1 MKNERQ
7 HSFLIAVAAFIAF
20 IATSA
25 QPMRA
30 GTINIGNGATGNNPL
45 GANAPQ
51 DPVLVG
57 NGSDVSIS
65 VQGSGSVNT
74 DVLMILLVPNN
85 TTDLFGT
92 TDPLGT
98 ITTYPKFPATSP
110 TGTGSSAFTCTGFGL
125 GSGSA
130 TCTSG
135 TGFWGDFTGGTGT
148 KSQLGTFLDSSINS
162 SNNMPNFTGFDASL
176 AVPSLS
182 SVTQYGVY
190 TFDITTGALTPQSGS
205 KPLVDIMI
213 SGGLPQGSILIALDD
228 NLDSTAWTNAGGV
241 NLSSVPEP
249 SSLLFVGAGLL
260 GMVVKR
266 RFFA

>member
-98 ITTYPKFPATSP
+98 ITTYPSFPTTSP

-125 GSGSA
+125 GIGTTA
-130 TCTSG
+130 ACTAG
-135 TGFWGDFTGGTGT
+135 TGFWGDFTGPSSA
-148 KSQLGTFLDSSINS
+148 KLGDFLDKNLNS
-162 SNNMPNFTGFDASL
+162 SNNMSNFTGFDAGL
-176 AVPSLS
+176 GVPSLS

-190 TFDITTGALTPQSGS
+190 TFDITTGALTPSSGS

-213 SGGLPQGSILIALDD
+213 PGGLPQGSILVALDD
-228 NLDSTAWTNAGGV
+228 NLDSTVWTNDGGV
-241 NLSSVPEP
+241 NSPVPEP
-249 SSLLFVGAGLL
+249 SSLFLIGAGLL